1 MSHRTNDLPP
11 LTGVSHMI
19 RELRYNEIARQGLGI
34 ALILVFAL
42 TARPTGLS
50 AAIGVVLVVVG
61 TAIRLY
67 ASGFI
72 MKNSELAKHGPYALV
87 RHPLYTGNIL
97 VLVGFA
103 IANLQWW
110 ALPVA
115 MVFFWFYYPTAIEY
129 EDRKLHRL
137 FGAEWKE
144 WSRTTPALFPNF
156 ENTAGVGGGEWSLR
170 KSFGKNGEAAVAA
183 YILVCLLLVVRHVL

>member
-1 MSHRTNDLPP
+1 MSHRTKDLPP
-11 LTGVSHMI
+11 LTGISHAI

-42 TARPTGLS
+42 AADPTTLS
-50 AAIGVVLVVVG
+50 IVLGVPLVIIG

-72 MKNSELAKHGPYALV
+72 MKNAELAQHGPYALV

-103 IANLQWW
+103 IASWQWW

-115 MVFFWFYYPTAIEY
+115 IAFFWFWYPTAIEY

-137 FGAEWKE
+137 FGTAWEE
-144 WSRTTPALFPNF
+144 WSRVTPALVPSFKNASRAS
-156 ENTAGVGGGEWSLR
+156 EGEWSLR

-183 YILVCLLLVVRHVL
+183 YIVVCLLLVMRPVL